1 MARGT
6 SVTGVPRFERSGAMA
21 GRKATLEFLG
31 TGTSTGVPVAGCD
44 CEVCR
49 SRDPRDNR
57 LRSSVLVSHGHKN
70 VIIDTGPE
78 FRMQCLRARIMHLDA
93 VLLTHDHADHL
104 HGLDDLRAFSK
115 FQRRVLPVWAN
126 RQTLQAIESR
136 FAYIWN
142 PPQIGGGLPELTLQL
157 AEKPFRAAGLDFI
170 PVPIMHGRL
179 PILGYRIGDL
189 AYLTDVSAI
198 PEESFPLLEGL
209 GTLILSCVRYR
220 SHRTHLNIAGVKR
233 ISKRLKPERTFL
245 THLTH
250 YFSHEDLLAE
260 FDGMPIAPAYDG
272 MRISVAL

>member
-1 MARGT
+1 
-6 SVTGVPRFERSGAMA
+6 MA
-21 GRKATLEFLG
+21 GRNATLEFLG

-57 LRSSVLVSHGHKN
+57 LRSSALISHGHTN

-78 FRMQCLRARIMHLDA
+78 FRMQCLRAGIMHLDA
-93 VLLTHDHADHL
+93 VLITHDHADHL
-104 HGLDDLRAFSK
+104 HGIDDLRAFSK

-126 RQTLQAIESR
+126 KPTLQGIASR

-142 PPQIGGGLPELTLQL
+142 PSQIGGGLPELTLHH
-157 AEKPFRAAGLDFI
+157 AGKPFRAAGLDFT
-170 PVPIMHGRL
+170 PVPILHGRL
-179 PILGYRIGDL
+179 PILGFRIGDL
-189 AYLTDVSAI
+189 AYLTDVSEI
-198 PEESFPLLEGL
+198 PEESLPLLEGL

-220 SHRTHLNIAGVKR
+220 AHRTHLNIAGVKR
-233 ISKRLKPERTFL
+233 ISKRLRPGRTLL

-260 FDGMPIAPAYDG
+260 FAGTDIAPAFDG
-272 MRISVAL
+272 MQISIAL